1 VTPFVD
7 DSAKI
12 YFYTKSQ
19 KVKGNIRRLMKSD
32 ALILFNTKTHD
43 HLRYCASAIII
54 VMNPDFMNIEKCFN
68 AFKTIRWT

>member
-1 VTPFVD
+1 MTISVTPLVD

-19 KVKGNIRRLMKSD
+19 KVKWNIRGLIKSD

-43 HLRYCASAIII
+43 HIRCCASDIIT
-54 VMNPDFMNIEKCFN
+54 VTTSTLYEPREVS
-68 AFKTIRWT
+68 